1 MNLARLLLTVAA
13 CLMTACGDTKPPRRS
28 PSDTGAPSAPVV
40 EQTMPPA
47 EGKEKH
53 KDKDKDRDMDPGEDG
68 NKSDDGTGAGR
79 KAGKRVHDH
88 SAKPGD
94 VQWLLTM
101 HGEDGKPQGI
111 WGLTGD
117 GELKGPL
124 NGEVPETGAGLA
136 PHDLRGLTP
145 LPDGGF
151 LAMNA
156 FSKDCRILR
165 FGPKG
170 GDGIYP
176 FAGNFC
182 VQGPKNPA
190 MVHAYQ
196 MAVGP
201 DGQVYVSNQDTNTVT
216 RYVGVGQPNAGDPL
230 SPPAAMNH
238 LADLA
243 PGVIVPN
250 AKSSPEGVGEVRGI
264 SFGPDGLLYV
274 CDRTGS
280 RVSTY
285 DTATGRR
292 TRIVADASHGLKH
305 PIQLAFTPDGRSMF
319 ITDNGC
325 DSVFQVDLASGGVT
339 TRVKKGDGGLK
350 APSAVVVKGDWLYV
364 GSREGKQILRFRL
377 KDGKPDDKPFATL
390 PDNPEFL
397 MHLGE

>member
-1 MNLARLLLTVAA
+1 MHAAHRESRIPMHPLRLLPLVVTALLLV
-13 CLMTACGDTKPPRRS
+13 ACGDTKPPRRTA
-28 PSDTGAPSAPVV
+28 DEARQAPAANAPATDAGS
-40 EQTMPPA
+40 QTEPA
-47 EGKEKH
+47 RKHRH
-53 KDKDKDRDMDPGEDG
+53 KDDAKDGDAAPTPD
-68 NKSDDGTGAGR
+68 
-79 KAGKRVHDH
+79 KADKRVHDH

-111 WGLTGD
+111 WGLTGE
-117 GELKGPL
+117 GELKGPV
-124 NGEVPETGAGLA
+124 NGTVPEAGAGLA

-145 LPDGGF
+145 LPGGGF

-156 FSKDCRILR
+156 FSKDTRILR

-170 GDGIYP
+170 ADGVYP
-176 FAGNFC
+176 FVENFC

-196 MAVGP
+196 MAIGP
-201 DGQVYVSNQDTNTVT
+201 DGQVYASNQDTNTVT
-216 RYVGVGQPNAGDPL
+216 RYVGVGQPDAGTPL
-230 SPPAAMNH
+230 SPPPAMNH

-250 AKSSPEGVGEVRGI
+250 ARSSPEGIGEVRGI

-305 PIQLAFTPDGRSMF
+305 PIQLAFTEDGRTMF

-325 DSVFQVDLASGGVT
+325 DGVFQVDLTSGSVT
-339 TRVKKGDGGLK
+339 TLVRKGD
-350 APSAVVVKGDWLYV
+350 
-364 GSREGKQILRFRL
+364 
-377 KDGKPDDKPFATL
+377 
-390 PDNPEFL
+390 
-397 MHLGE
+397 

>member
-1 MNLARLLLTVAA
+1 MHPLRLPLMVAFASLLL
-13 CLMTACGDTKPPRRS
+13 ACGDTKPPRRS
-28 PSDTGAPSAPVV
+28 HHDLKDATAAAEPAPVAPQDGGG
-40 EQTMPPA
+40 ERKR
-47 EGKEKH
+47 KE
-53 KDKDKDRDMDPGEDG
+53 R
-68 NKSDDGTGAGR
+68 SDDGKDGERDPKQDKSA
-79 KAGKRVHDH
+79 KRVHDH

-111 WGLTGD
+111 WGLTGE
-117 GELKGPL
+117 GELKGPV
-124 NGEVPETGAGLA
+124 NGTVPEAGAGLA

-145 LPDGGF
+145 LPGGGF

-156 FSKDCRILR
+156 FSKDTRILR

-170 GDGIYP
+170 ADGLYP
-176 FAGNFC
+176 FVENFC
-182 VQGPKNPA
+182 VQGPGNPA

-196 MAVGP
+196 MAIGP

-216 RYVGVGQPNAGDPL
+216 RYVGVSQPNAGTPL
-230 SPPAAMNH
+230 SPPPAMNH

-250 AKSSPEGVGEVRGI
+250 ARSSPEGIGEVRGI

-280 RVSTY
+280 RVSTH

-305 PIQLAFTPDGRSMF
+305 PIQLAFTQDGRSMF

-325 DSVFQVDLASGGVT
+325 NSVFQVDLTSGSVST
-339 TRVKKGDGGLK
+339 LVKKGDGGLK